1 MCNKFIY
8 ILLIS
13 CGLFLRCSQET
24 SENNITVKSNPTF
37 EDIAPIIY
45 KNCTPCHRAGESGP
59 IEFMTYDDVKKNVNK
74 IKFVTQSGYMPP
86 WPADDS
92 YTHFIGERKLSKEEL
107 QLIKVWAENGAP
119 KGDESKI
126 PAPPV
131 FYAGSFLGKPDT
143 VIKF

>member
-1 MCNKFIY
+1 MFKSKKLVISYKLLVSGSVSSSVVENLFKLTFILF
-8 ILLIS
+8 IVIGFWS
-13 CGLFLRCSQET
+13 CKEEVT
-24 SENNITVKSNPTF
+24 ENNITVKSNPTF

-92 YTHFIGERKLSKEEL
+92 YTHFIGERKLY
-107 QLIKVWAENGAP
+107 I
-119 KGDESKI
+119 D
-126 PAPPV
+126 
-131 FYAGSFLGKPDT
+131 
-143 VIKF
+143 